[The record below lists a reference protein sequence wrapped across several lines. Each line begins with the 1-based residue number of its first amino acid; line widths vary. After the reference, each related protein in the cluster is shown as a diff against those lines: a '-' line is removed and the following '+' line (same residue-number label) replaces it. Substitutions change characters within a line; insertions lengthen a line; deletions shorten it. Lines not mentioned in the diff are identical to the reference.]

1 MVAENWSS
9 CGIDESGV
17 AAEGIP
23 RIVRGFLVKVD
34 ILHEAISIHTWG
46 EASPAVL

>member
-23 RIVRGFLVKVD
+23 RIVRRFLVGVG
-34 ILHEAISIHTWG
+34 ILHEPISIHTYG
-46 EASPAVL
+46 DASPAVL